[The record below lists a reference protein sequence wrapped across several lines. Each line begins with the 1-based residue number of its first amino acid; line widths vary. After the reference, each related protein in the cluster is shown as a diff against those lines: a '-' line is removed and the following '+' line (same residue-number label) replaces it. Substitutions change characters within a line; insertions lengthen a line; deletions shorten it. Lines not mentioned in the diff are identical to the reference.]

1 MAGIKHTFQSAL
13 PDSSNPALVNP
24 SNWNATHTIEE
35 TGALVGNG
43 STVTGVAAALRGQI
57 LRRVLNTAA
66 VSYEFFS
73 DSPVVSTNY
82 AFTVAG
88 SGAAL
93 TGPGAITFTPAF
105 MPYGLSAASVGTHYL
120 RISDGAAS
128 ETVLVTGWTA
138 TTISFSYVNSHTSS
152 WQLQTATAGL
162 QEAIYANVGDAI
174 YIPAG
179 THLIYQRVII
189 PRALN
194 IAGAGTNA
202 TIVQFQVATI
212 DLFTTAGYYLFL
224 SNFYVNSLAAFQ
236 TAGAVIRA
244 TGSNTVIQLTDMRT
258 ARVFDTIYADYTNGG
273 ILINGLWCAA
283 QVRHVIYHASTAP
296 CALQLQQIFA
306 DGRYQSS
313 PELLSPALFVFG
325 GVISGLT
332 FDNYWLQA
340 ATIHFDIRGIPGTPT
355 NELVFGYGIL
365 DQDTSSTACIKI
377 TNSTGVI
384 NAPTNAIK
392 FSGAYLNTVG
402 ANVVSMA
409 SYTLVSFDSC
419 QFVYS
424 GADAAILLNNTEDII
439 IQNCRFINVSPA
451 ATRIIRCTG
460 AAATRHRF
468 VGNVIRCLNGTVPA
482 FVNYD
487 APTVT
492 NSIIENNQSYGN
504 LAVISGTPTIGQV
517 IIKNNYLETYGTSVA
532 VAYANPYPIPT
543 TDEDYMVIMVGAGVV
558 TRMTGGYNNRIVRI
572 LTQGITNF
580 NTGGVNP
587 GNIGRTIATVANEVV
602 SFIYDGTSGS
612 WFPLS

>member
-35 TGALVGNG
+35 TGALIGNG
-43 STVTGVAAALRGQI
+43 STVTGVAATLRGQI

-66 VSYEFFS
+66 VGYEFFS

-93 TGPGAITFTPAF
+93 TGPGAVTFTPAF

-189 PRALN
+189 PRAIN
-194 IAGAGTNA
+194 ITGAGTNA

-212 DLFTTAGYYLFL
+212 DLFTTAGFNLFL
-224 SNFYVNSLAAFQ
+224 SSFHVNGVAIWQ
-236 TAGAVIRA
+236 TAGAVVRA
-244 TGSNTVIQLTDMRT
+244 TGSGTVIQFTDMKT
-258 ARVFDTIYADYTNGG
+258 TRVFDTIYADWTSGG
-273 ILINGLWCAA
+273 ILLNGLWANA

-296 CALQLQQIFA
+296 CALQLQHVLA

-402 ANVVSMA
+402 ANVVSMD

-419 QFVYS
+419 QFVYT

-468 VGNVIRCLNGTVPA
+468 VGNTIRCLNGTVPA
-482 FVNYD
+482 FVNYN
-487 APTVT
+487 APTVS

-504 LAVISGTPTIGQV
+504 LAVVSGTPTIGQV
-517 IIKNNYLETYGTSVA
+517 IIKNNYLEGYGTSEV

-543 TDEDYMVIMVGAGVV
+543 TDEDYMLIMVGAGVV

-572 LTQGITNF
+572 LTQGVTNF